1 MAVIVGR
8 VHAWPTPQV
17 PQLPGS
23 PAPAPVRVHDSSS
36 GELVEAAPG
45 PQARLYACGITP
57 YDATHIGHANTYVA
71 FDLLVRA
78 WRDAGKDVIYASN
91 VTDVDDPLLERAEA
105 TGMDWR
111 ELAAAQTALFGEDM
125 TALGVIPPGTWT
137 GAVESIPDV
146 ARAVAAMIESGAA
159 YRVPLEPGAGGS
171 TPDLGDVYADL
182 TADPGFGSV
191 AHLDREQA
199 LATFAERGGDPDREG
214 KKDPLD
220 PLMWR
225 RERPGEP
232 AWDGGPL
239 GSGRPGWHIE
249 CAVIARDGL
258 GLSAGERFD
267 VQGGGTDLLFPH
279 HEMSTSHLRVLCS
292 GPHGG
297 AAPDGSAPGG
307 GSAPEGGE
315 RAGARTHV
323 HAGLVAYQGEK
334 MSKSLGNLV
343 LVSRLRDAGHDPMA
357 IRLALLAHHY
367 RTEWEWDETSLP
379 AGEARLVRWRDAVS
393 GNGGPS
399 ADETLAAV
407 RAALANDLD
416 APAALAAVDA
426 WADLA
431 LEPSRDT
438 SADEEG
444 APGVLARTVN
454 ALLGVRL

>member
-1 MAVIVGR
+1 
-8 VHAWPTPQV
+8 
-17 PQLPGS
+17 
-23 PAPAPVRVHDSSS
+23 VRVHDSST

-78 WRDAGKDVIYASN
+78 WLDAGKDVVYTSN

-105 TGMDWR
+105 TGADWR
-111 ELAAAQTALFGEDM
+111 ELAASQTALFREDM
-125 TALGVIPPGTWT
+125 TALGVIPPRTWT
-137 GAVESIPDV
+137 GAVESVPDV
-146 ARAVAAMIESGAA
+146 ARAVAAMIEAGAA

-171 TPDLGDVYADL
+171 TPELGDVYADL
-182 TADPGFGSV
+182 GADARFGTV
-191 AHLDREQA
+191 AHLDREEA
-199 LATFAERGGDPDREG
+199 LATFAERGGDPDRPG

-220 PLMWR
+220 PLLWR

-239 GSGRPGWHIE
+239 GTGRPGWHVE

-258 GLSAGERFD
+258 GLADGGRFD
-267 VQGGGTDLLFPH
+267 VQGGGADLLFPH
-279 HEMSTSHLRVLCS
+279 HEMSTSHLRLLC
-292 GPHGG
+292 P
-297 AAPDGSAPGG
+297 APDGAGRG
-307 GSAPEGGE
+307 ADGDGE
-315 RAGARTHV
+315 PAGARTHV
-323 HAGLVAYQGEK
+323 HAGLVAYEGEK

-343 LVSRLRDAGHDPMA
+343 LVSRLRDGGHDPMA
-357 IRLALLAHHY
+357 VRLALLAHHY

-379 AGEARLVRWRDAVS
+379 AGEARLERWRDAVS
-393 GNGGPS
+393 GNGGP
-399 ADETLAAV
+399 AAGATLSAV

-426 WADLA
+426 WADLSLDPA
-431 LEPSRDT
+431 RDT

-444 APGVLARTVN
+444 APGIISRAVN
-454 ALLGVRL
+454 ALLGVRI

>member
-1 MAVIVGR
+1 M
-8 VHAWPTPQV
+8 HAWPTPQV
-17 PQLPGS
+17 PELPGF
-23 PAPAPVRVHDSSS
+23 PASDPVRVHDSST

-45 PQARLYACGITP
+45 LRARLYACGITP

-78 WRDAGKDVIYASN
+78 WRDAGKDVIYTSN

-105 TGMDWR
+105 TGVDWR
-111 ELAAAQTALFGEDM
+111 ELAASQTALFREDM
-125 TALGVIPPGTWT
+125 TALGVIPPQTWT
-137 GAVESIPDV
+137 GAVESVPDV
-146 ARAVAAMIESGAA
+146 ARAVAAMVESGAA
-159 YRVPLEPGAGGS
+159 YRVPLEPGAGGA
-171 TPDLGDVYADL
+171 TPELGDVYADL
-182 TADPGFGSV
+182 TADPRFGTV
-191 AHLDREQA
+191 ARLDREQS
-199 LATFAERGGDPDREG
+199 LAYFAERGGDPDRTG

-220 PLMWR
+220 PLLWR

-239 GSGRPGWHIE
+239 GTGRPGWHIE

-258 GLSAGERFD
+258 DLAAGEPFD
-267 VQGGGTDLLFPH
+267 VQGGGSDLLFPH
-279 HEMSTSHLRVLCS
+279 HEMSTSHLRVLC
-292 GPHGG
+292 PG
-297 AAPDGSAPGG
+297 A
-307 GSAPEGGE
+307 EGAE
-315 RAGARTHV
+315 PAAARTHV
-323 HAGLVAYQGEK
+323 HAGLVGYEGEK

-343 LVSRLRDAGHDPMA
+343 LVSRLREAGHDPMA

-367 RTEWEWDETSLP
+367 RTEWEWDEASMP
-379 AGEARLVRWRDAVS
+379 EGEARLVRWRDAVS

-399 ADETLAAV
+399 ADATLATV

-426 WADLA
+426 WADLSLDPA
-431 LEPSRDT
+431 RDT

-444 APGVLARTVN
+444 APGVMSRTVN

>member
-1 MAVIVGR
+1 M
-8 VHAWPTPQV
+8 HAWPTPQV
-17 PQLPGS
+17 PLLPGS

-45 PQARLYACGITP
+45 AQARLYACGITP
-57 YDATHIGHANTYVA
+57 YDATHIGHANTYVT

-78 WRDAGKDVIYASN
+78 WRDAGKDVVYASN

-111 ELAAAQTALFGEDM
+111 ELAASQIALFREDM
-125 TALGVIPPGTWT
+125 TALGVIPPATWT
-137 GAVESIPDV
+137 GAVESAEDV
-146 ARAVAAMIESGAA
+146 ARAVAAMVESGAA
-159 YRVPLEPGAGGS
+159 YRVSLEPGAGGA
-171 TPDLGDVYADL
+171 TPELGDVYADL
-182 TADPGFGSV
+182 TADPRFGQV
-191 AHLDREQA
+191 AHLDRAEA

-220 PLMWR
+220 PLLWR

-239 GSGRPGWHIE
+239 GTGRPGWHIE

-258 GLSAGERFD
+258 DVAAGERFD
-267 VQGGGTDLLFPH
+267 VQGGGSDLLFPH
-279 HEMSTSHLRVLCS
+279 HEMSTSHLRVLC
-292 GPHGG
+292 P
-297 AAPDGSAPGG
+297 APGG
-307 GSAPEGGE
+307 GEP
-315 RAGARTHV
+315 AGARTHV

-343 LVSRLRDAGHDPMA
+343 LVSRLRDDGHDPMA

-367 RTEWEWDETSLP
+367 RTEWEWDETTLP

-399 ADETLAAV
+399 ADVTLAAV
-407 RAALANDLD
+407 RAALADDLD
-416 APAALAAVDA
+416 APAALVAVDA
-426 WADLA
+426 WAESSLDA
-431 LEPSRDT
+431 SRDT
-438 SADEEG
+438 SDDEEG
-444 APGVLARTVN
+444 APGIIARTVN

>member
-1 MAVIVGR
+1 M
-8 VHAWPTPQV
+8 HAWPTPQV
-17 PQLPGS
+17 PELPGFPS
-23 PAPAPVRVHDSSS
+23 AAPIRVHDSST

-78 WRDAGKDVIYASN
+78 WLDAGKDVVYTSN

-105 TGMDWR
+105 TGVDWR
-111 ELAAAQTALFGEDM
+111 ELAESQTALFREDM
-125 TALGVIPPGTWT
+125 TALGVIPPGTWA
-137 GAVESIPDV
+137 GAVESVPEI
-146 ARAVAAMIESGAA
+146 ARAVVAMIESGAA
-159 YRVPLEPGAGGS
+159 YRVPLEAGAGGS
-171 TPDLGDVYADL
+171 RPDLGDVYADL
-182 TADPGFGSV
+182 TADPRFGTV
-191 AHLDREQA
+191 AHLDRDHA
-199 LATFAERGGDPDREG
+199 LATFAERGGDPAHPG

-220 PLMWR
+220 PLLWR
-225 RERPGEP
+225 RERSGEP
-232 AWDGGPL
+232 AWDGGSL

-258 GLSAGERFD
+258 GLAAGERFD
-267 VQGGGTDLLFPH
+267 VQGGGSDLLFPH
-279 HEMSTSHLRVLCS
+279 HEMSTSHLRVLC
-292 GPHGG
+292 PV
-297 AAPDGSAPGG
+297 PDG
-307 GSAPEGGE
+307 GE
-315 RAGARTHV
+315 PVGARTNV
-323 HAGLVAYQGEK
+323 HAGLVAYEGEK

-343 LVSRLRDAGHDPMA
+343 LVSRLREAGHDPMA

-399 ADETLAAV
+399 ADATLAAV
-407 RAALANDLD
+407 RAALADDLD

-426 WADLA
+426 WAEESLA
-431 LEPSRDT
+431 PSRDM

-444 APGVLARTVN
+444 APGIMARMMN
-454 ALLGVRL
+454 ALLGVRI

>member
-1 MAVIVGR
+1 M
-8 VHAWPTPQV
+8 HAWPTPQV
-17 PQLPGS
+17 PQLP
-23 PAPAPVRVHDSSS
+23 APEAVAPVRVHDSST

-45 PQARLYACGITP
+45 PRARLYACGITP
-57 YDATHIGHANTYVA
+57 YDATHIGHANTYVT

-78 WRDAGKDVIYASN
+78 WLDAGKDVTYASN
-91 VTDVDDPLLERAEA
+91 VTDVDDPLLERAEQ

-111 ELAAAQTALFGEDM
+111 ELAASQIALFREDM
-125 TALGVIPPGTWT
+125 TALGVVPPATWT
-137 GAVESIPDV
+137 GAVESAPDV
-146 ARAVAAMIESGAA
+146 ARAVAAMLESGAA
-159 YRVPLEPGAGGS
+159 YRVSLEPGAGGS
-171 TPDLGDVYADL
+171 TPELGDVYADL
-182 TADPGFGSV
+182 TADPRFGAV
-191 AHLDREQA
+191 AHLDRAAA

-220 PLMWR
+220 PLLWR

-258 GLSAGERFD
+258 GLADGERFD
-267 VQGGGTDLLFPH
+267 VQGGGSDLLFPH
-279 HEMSTSHLRVLCS
+279 HEMSTSHLRVLC
-292 GPHGG
+292 P
-297 AAPDGSAPGG
+297 AD
-307 GSAPEGGE
+307 EGGE
-315 RAGARTHV
+315 EAGARTHV

-343 LVSRLRDAGHDPMA
+343 LVSRLRDDGHDPMA

-393 GNGGPS
+393 GNGGP
-399 ADETLAAV
+399 AATETLAAV
-407 RAALANDLD
+407 RAALADDLD

-426 WADLA
+426 WAERSLD
-431 LEPSRDT
+431 PTRDT
-438 SADEEG
+438 TADEEG
-444 APGVLARTVN
+444 APGIIARTVN